1 MATMKK
7 HNFYK
12 CIIFFLLIILIAFNG
27 CSTDRPTQTLP
38 FLKKKALILTL
49 PSVKE
54 RSFSLHSLRGKR
66 TFVLFFATWCRPCQI
81 LFNRLL
87 RAQAFF
93 EKDKPAIVAI
103 SVDQDP
109 RFLKVFAETLNL
121 PFPVLHATPEALDS
135 AAIGRIQSVPTLLLI
150 DKKGIPR
157 ALLSRLLSTREL
169 VELIKRL

>member
-1 MATMKK
+1 MAAMKK

-12 CIIFFLLIILIAFNG
+12 CIVFFWLIILISLNG
-27 CSTDRPTQTLP
+27 CSTDRPSQTLP
-38 FLKKKALILTL
+38 VLKKRALVLTL

-87 RAQAFF
+87 RARAFF
-93 EKDKPAIVAI
+93 EKDKPEIVAI

-109 RFLKVFAETLNL
+109 RFLKVFVETLNL
-121 PFPVLHATPEALDS
+121 PFPVLHATPEALHS
-135 AAIGRIQSVPTLLLI
+135 AGIGRIQSVPTLLLI
-150 DKKGIPR
+150 DKQGFPR
-157 ALLSRLLSTREL
+157 AFISHLLSTREL

>member
-1 MATMKK
+1 MTIMKK

-12 CIIFFLLIILIAFNG
+12 CIVFFLFILPGSLNG
-27 CSTDRPTQTLP
+27 CSANRPTHTLP
-38 FLKKKALILTL
+38 VLRKKALVLTL

-54 RSFSLHSLRGKR
+54 RSFSLQSLRGKR

-93 EKDKPAIVAI
+93 EKDKPEIVAI

-109 RFLKVFAETLNL
+109 RFLNVFAETLNL
-121 PFPVLHATPEALDS
+121 PFPVLHGTPEALDS
-135 AAIGRIQSVPTLLLI
+135 AGIGKIKSVPTLLLI
-150 DKKGIPR
+150 DKKGFPR
-157 ALLSRLLSTREL
+157 AFLSHLISTREL